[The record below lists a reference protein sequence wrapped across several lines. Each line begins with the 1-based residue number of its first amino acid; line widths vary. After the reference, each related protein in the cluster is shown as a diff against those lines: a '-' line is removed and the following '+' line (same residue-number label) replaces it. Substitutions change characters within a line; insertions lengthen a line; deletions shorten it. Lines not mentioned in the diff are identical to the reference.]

1 VLRNNNFLCHVNE
14 QLKQIDFH
22 LVHVNI
28 FDDSY
33 RFFVASKDSF
43 ALIDGMQIK
52 NVVEISDNFGAD
64 EYYSLGLLHLKA
76 VGFFQPG
83 RSQDKAAEKA
93 KKQKRQ
99 IKSLTKL
106 LADESV
112 LLEGEDANSLVPPYA
127 RFEIPLLLNTEKAE
141 GRLAMDIGLY
151 TSWAARRASQRMFE
165 GKKDAASILVNCW
178 RLRLLERKFEE
189 RCFLRIL
196 SERSTLESV
205 SFYDLQHFWP
215 LTIASTA
222 FYYFGFESEWRECSA
237 YYPIFE
243 GRFATIGLTYSEQE
257 RMQCALIK
265 FLVSSADEIGS
276 LNKLSETAPFKSFYG
291 TWLNDDLFLQAI
303 DSLCDWHLDECHS
316 ALRGDS
322 FVHEPGYD
330 FLPMWILAIDRKRER
345 VLGRSCLPKNQ
356 LLSVTSRYLETNF
369 PNTKNE
375 IVEKLEFLYSSTY
388 GTSPVDLAF
397 EWNSRWSWGEI

>member
-1 VLRNNNFLCHVNE
+1 MAKKKKFQLEIFEACIKGHPQLVTENSNARTGSSAKIFNDYLAFSEKSECVICVDWREETESIVKGIDKQLKELKVDGFDWAFHDLLFELEGEVLRNNNFLCQVNE
-14 QLKQIDFH
+14 QLKQIDFQ

-33 RFFVASKDSF
+33 RFFVVSKDAF

-106 LADESV
+106 LSDESV
-112 LLEGEDANSLVPPYA
+112 LLEGEDADSLVPPYA

-205 SFYDLQHFWP
+205 SFYDLQ
-215 LTIASTA
+215 L
-222 FYYFGFESEWRECSA
+222 
-237 YYPIFE
+237 
-243 GRFATIGLTYSEQE
+243 L
-257 RMQCALIK
+257 
-265 FLVSSADEIGS
+265 
-276 LNKLSETAPFKSFYG
+276 APNNCLY
-291 TWLNDDLFLQAI
+291 
-303 DSLCDWHLDECHS
+303 C
-316 ALRGDS
+316 
-322 FVHEPGYD
+322 
-330 FLPMWILAIDRKRER
+330 
-345 VLGRSCLPKNQ
+345 VL
-356 LLSVTSRYLETNF
+356 LLWF
-369 PNTKNE
+369 
-375 IVEKLEFLYSSTY
+375 
-388 GTSPVDLAF
+388 
-397 EWNSRWSWGEI
+397 